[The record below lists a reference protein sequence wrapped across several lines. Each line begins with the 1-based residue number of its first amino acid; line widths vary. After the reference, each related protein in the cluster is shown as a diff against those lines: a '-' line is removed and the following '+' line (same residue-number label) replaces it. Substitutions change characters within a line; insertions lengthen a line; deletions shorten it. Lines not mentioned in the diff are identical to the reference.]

1 MFCGFCV
8 YVTTSNSLRMKRT
21 KKVSDKTSYF
31 NISEAANMLG
41 VSPSTLRVWEKVG
54 LISPQRSDGQYRLFS
69 LHDIKRLKQIKF
81 LKSAKK
87 LNNGGVLHV
96 LKENN
101 HVHPAPLAK
110 TASSSNTIGQKLR
123 DHRLR
128 LQMKLKDV
136 AERTGLS
143 VGFLSSL
150 ERSQTNA
157 SVATL
162 QKLAKLYHTNFM
174 TFFDES
180 DQGQKLVRPGERKVL
195 EAQPGTRIEMLA
207 VGQTVM
213 ESQLWRVAPGAS
225 SGGAY
230 SHEGEEFIYVL
241 KGKFE
246 VWLEEVE
253 HYVLN
258 PGDCLYF
265 SSTQPHRWLNPGK
278 TEARLIWV
286 NTPPTF

>member
-1 MFCGFCV
+1 
-8 YVTTSNSLRMKRT
+8 MKRT
-21 KKVSDKTSYF
+21 KKGLSNTSYF
-31 NISEAANMLG
+31 NISEVARILG
-41 VSPSTLRVWEKVG
+41 VSPSTLRMWEKVG
-54 LISPQRSDGQYRLFS
+54 LVSPQRSDGRYRLFT
-69 LHDIKRLKQIKF
+69 LDDVKRLKQIKF
-81 LKSAKK
+81 LKSAKN

-96 LKENN
+96 LSQKNPA
-101 HVHPAPLAK
+101 HPVATTKPD
-110 TASSSNTIGQKLR
+110 SSSNTIGRKLR

-128 LQMKLKDV
+128 QEMTLRDV
-136 AERTGLS
+136 ADRTGLS

-150 ERSQTNA
+150 ERAQTNA

-180 DQGQKLVRPGERKVL
+180 EQGPKLVRPGERKVL
-195 EAQPGTRIEMLA
+195 EAQPGTHIELLA
-207 VGQTVM
+207 LGQTIM

-241 KGKFE
+241 QGRFE
-246 VWLEEVE
+246 IWLDDVE
-253 HYVLN
+253 HYVLR

-265 SSTQPHRWLNPGK
+265 SSTQAHRWLNPGK
-278 TEARLIWV
+278 TETRLLWV